1 MPFRVP
7 CSSLLI
13 AFLVLAAGSV
23 RRGYAQDGPEPV
35 LVQLEMGRLAS
46 RTVYAIRQDDD
57 VLLPLSDFFDLS
69 EIHFAFPSAG
79 VVDAVLQPGEVHL
92 RIDGAADSLTLNHH
106 RIGIPAN
113 AVLSRDGEVFFSV
126 ALLGSLLNI
135 RFIVDWS
142 DLSVAI
148 ADPEH
153 LPVGRRIARE
163 AARSSLAASERG
175 VRPDL
180 ALTLDRRHWGGL
192 VLDYSLLSPT
202 SDMINGGAYST
213 ALGMDVL
220 GGSLELGVASES
232 RIGAGGTRSDFSW
245 NGVWRQEKWVK
256 QLRLGDGISTGPR
269 PRTLRGFA
277 ISNSPFQRPALVG
290 DVPYAGRL
298 GPGWQVEAYRGGRLV
313 AFDSADGLGQFSI
326 DVPVQYGENP
336 VDFVAYGPFGEIREF
351 NQTYRVV
358 GNVLPRNQFEYGV
371 AAGQCRVNACQ
382 SSANLDLRYGISRR
396 WTLQAG
402 VDQFWRRKAPDLF
415 HPYLSLAGAV
425 ANSWLVQVD
434 VVANAVFRE
443 ALSYEPSTDFRI
455 STEYDHFAP
464 NVVSPILTPAGRRE
478 QWTTDA
484 FFRPIPRFGS
494 LYFDGSLD
502 LVRNDNGH
510 NTSARAAL
518 SFQVAE
524 IRVLP
529 SVRFQRNAITSGP
542 TTDQTFLGV
551 NTFILP
557 RANLGRFM
565 SQVSARTTLETRGSL
580 DLVSASAYL
589 ARPIGSGLR
598 VETGLGWS
606 RGMGTMFTLVFSTAL
621 QSIRAYSTVQSGP
634 TGTDAVN
641 YVQGSVLY
649 NTERRQVALSAGPSL
664 QRAGVAGY
672 VFLDAN
678 GNGLKDIGE
687 ELLPDVRVRV
697 GNITAVTD
705 SQGQYR
711 IWDQLPYE
719 PVLVVVDS
727 MSLASPLWTP
737 SYSAISVELGPN
749 QFRMIDLP
757 IAPAGVIE
765 GQVLRETP
773 AGPVGQGGITLF
785 VTNRR
790 SGARQAVVTFSDGA
804 FYLMGVKPGEYDIT
818 VAESV
823 LTRLGVN
830 AAPVRFTMRTSREG
844 ENVSGLEIRLSHRP

>member
-1 MPFRVP
+1 MRAP
-7 CSSLLI
+7 SSWTSLLI
-13 AFLVLAAGSV
+13 ACLVLATAQV
-23 RRGYAQDGPEPV
+23 RRGYAQDAAEPV
-35 LVQLEMGRLAS
+35 LVQLELGRLAS
-46 RTVYAIRQDDD
+46 RTVYAIRQDND

-69 EIHFAFPSAG
+69 EIQYEFALPG
-79 VVDAVLQPGEVHL
+79 VVEAVLQPGEIHL
-92 RIDGAADSLTLNHH
+92 RIDAASDSLILG
-106 RIGIPAN
+106 RRRVGIPAN
-113 AVLSRDGEVFFSV
+113 AIRSRDGEVFFSV

-135 RFIVDWS
+135 RFIIDWS
-142 DLSVAI
+142 DLSVAV

-153 LPVGRRIARE
+153 LPLGRRIARE
-163 AARSSLAASERG
+163 AARSSLAASANG
-175 VRPDL
+175 VQPDL
-180 ALTLDRRHWGGL
+180 ALTLDRHHLGGL

-202 SDMINGGAYST
+202 NDVIDGGAYSA
-213 ALGMDVL
+213 ALGMDVM
-220 GGSLELGVASES
+220 GGSLDLGIASQS
-232 RIGAGGTRSDFSW
+232 RIGEGRTRTDFSW
-245 NGVWRQEKWVK
+245 NGVWRQNKWVS

-269 PRTLRGFA
+269 PRTLRGFS

-313 AFDSADGLGQFSI
+313 AFDSADALGRFSI

-358 GNVLPRNQFEYGV
+358 GDVLPRNQFEYGV
-371 AAGQCRVNACQ
+371 AAGQCRSDACQ
-382 SSANLDLRYGISRR
+382 SSANLDLRYGISQR

-402 VDQFWRRKAPDLF
+402 VDQFWRRQAPDLF
-415 HPYLSLAGAV
+415 HPYFSVAGAV
-425 ANSWLVQVD
+425 ANSWLVQFG
-434 VVANAVFRE
+434 VVANAVLRE
-443 ALSYEPSTDFRI
+443 ALSYEPSTDLRI
-455 STEYDHFAP
+455 STEYNHFAE
-464 NVVSPILTPAGRRE
+464 NVVSPILTPGGRRE
-478 QWTTDA
+478 QWTTEA
-484 FFRPIPRFGS
+484 FFRPISRLGS

-502 LVRNDNGH
+502 LIRNETGN

-524 IRVLP
+524 IRMLP
-529 SVRFQRNAITSGP
+529 SVRFQRSTITSGP
-542 TTDQTFLGV
+542 TTNQTFLGL

-565 SQVSARTTLETRGSL
+565 SQVSARTTLETQGNL
-580 DLVSASAYL
+580 NVVSASAYL

-606 RGMGTMFTLVFSTAL
+606 RGMGTMFTLVFSTTL
-621 QSIRAYSTVQSGP
+621 NSVRAYSTVQSGP
-634 TGTDAVN
+634 TGTEAVN

-649 NTERRQVALSAGPSL
+649 NPERRQLALSAGPSL
-664 QRAGVAGY
+664 QRAGVSGH
-672 VFLDAN
+672 VFLDSN

-697 GNITAVTD
+697 GNISSVSD

-711 IWDQLPYE
+711 VWDQLPYE

-727 MSLASPLWTP
+727 LTLASPLWMP

-757 IAPAGVIE
+757 VAPAGVIE
-765 GQVLRETP
+765 GRVRRDTP
-773 AGPVGQGGITLF
+773 TGPVGQAGITLF

-790 SGARQAVVTFSDGA
+790 TGARQAVVTFSDGD

-818 VAESV
+818 VPESV
-823 LTRLGVN
+823 TTRLGVK
-830 AAPVRFTMRTSREG
+830 ATPVRFTMRSSRDG
-844 ENVSGLEIRLSHRP
+844 ETVSGLAITLTRRP

>member
-1 MPFRVP
+1 MRARFS
-7 CSSLLI
+7 CAFLFI
-13 AFLVLAAGSV
+13 ACLVLATGQV
-23 RRGYAQDGPEPV
+23 RRGYAQEGPEPV
-35 LVQLEMGRLAS
+35 LVQLELGRLAS
-46 RTVYAIRQDDD
+46 RTVYAIRQDND

-69 EIHFAFPSAG
+69 EIHYAFPVPG
-79 VVDAVLQPGEVHL
+79 VVEAVLEPGDVHI
-92 RIDGAADSLTLNHH
+92 RIDGASDSMTVARR

-135 RFIVDWS
+135 RFIIEWS
-142 DLSVAI
+142 DLSVAV

-153 LPVGRRIARE
+153 LPLGRRIARE

-202 SDMINGGAYST
+202 NDMIDGGAYST
-213 ALGMDVL
+213 ALGMDVM

-232 RIGAGGTRSDFSW
+232 KIGEGRTRTDFSW
-245 NGVWRQEKWVK
+245 NGVWRQDKWVK

-269 PRTLRGFA
+269 PRTLRGFS

-313 AFDSADGLGQFSI
+313 AFDSADALGQFSI

-351 NQTYRVV
+351 NQTYRVI

-371 AAGQCRVNACQ
+371 TAGQCRVNTCQ
-382 SSANLDLRYGISRR
+382 SSANVDLRYGISQR

-402 VDQFWRRKAPDLF
+402 VDQFWRRRAPDLF
-415 HPYLSLAGAV
+415 HPYLSVAGAV
-425 ANSWLVQVD
+425 ANSWLVQFD

-443 ALSYEPSTDFRI
+443 ALSYEPSTDLRI
-455 STEYDHFAP
+455 STEYNRFAR
-464 NVVSPILTPAGRRE
+464 NVVSPILTPDGRVE
-478 QWTTDA
+478 QWTTEA
-484 FFRPIPRFGS
+484 FFRPISRFGS

-502 LVRNDNGH
+502 LIRNETGK

-524 IRVLP
+524 IRMLP
-529 SVRFQRNAITSGP
+529 SVRVQHNAITAGP
-542 TTDQTFLGV
+542 TSDQTFLGL

-565 SQVSARTTLETRGSL
+565 SQVSARTTMETRG
-580 DLVSASAYL
+580 DLNVVSASAFL

-598 VETGLGWS
+598 VETGLGWT
-606 RGMGTMFTLVFSTAL
+606 RGMGTTFTLIFSTSL
-621 QSIRAYSTVQSGP
+621 NSVRAYSTVQSGP
-634 TGTDAVN
+634 TGTEAVN

-649 NTERRQVALSAGPSL
+649 NSDRRQVALSAGPGL

-672 VFLDAN
+672 VFLDSN

-697 GNITAVTD
+697 GNISAMSD

-711 IWDQLPYE
+711 VWDQLPYE

-765 GQVLRETP
+765 GQVLRDTP
-773 AGPVGQGGITLF
+773 TGPVGQAGITLF

-790 SGARQAVVTFSDGA
+790 TGARMPVVTFSDGA

-823 LTRLGVN
+823 LNRLGVK
-830 AAPVRFTMRTSREG
+830 ATPVRFTMRTSREG
-844 ENVSGLEIRLSHRP
+844 EDVSGLDIQLHQ